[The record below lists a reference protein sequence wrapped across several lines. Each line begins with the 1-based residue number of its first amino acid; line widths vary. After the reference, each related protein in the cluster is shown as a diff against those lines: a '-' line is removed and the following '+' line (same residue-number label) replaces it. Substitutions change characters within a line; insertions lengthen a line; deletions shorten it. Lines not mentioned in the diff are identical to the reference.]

1 MFMKVFLLVCVFRCL
16 GASLSLCPEYSFVLE
31 DELGVCGC
39 VAGILDVRSFV
50 KKCQATWLPAM
61 RDKYPT
67 RTHIANGHTAQKVRV
82 QTRRDKHHR
91 IMARSIFLSVNLI

>member
-1 MFMKVFLLVCVFRCL
+1 MYVFVLVYVFRCL
-16 GASLSLCPEYSFVLE
+16 GASLALCPEYGFVLE

-50 KKCQATWLPAM
+50 KRCQATWLPAM

-67 RTHIANGHTAQKVRV
+67 RTYLANGHAAQKVRV
-82 QTRRDKHHR
+82 QTRREKPH
-91 IMARSIFLSVNLI
+91 SITV